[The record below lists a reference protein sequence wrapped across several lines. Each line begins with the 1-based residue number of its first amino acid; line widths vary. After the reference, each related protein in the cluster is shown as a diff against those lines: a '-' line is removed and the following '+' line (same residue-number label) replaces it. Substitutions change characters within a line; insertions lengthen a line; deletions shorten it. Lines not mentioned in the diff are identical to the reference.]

1 MNEKRPF
8 GRLYIVA
15 TPIGD
20 PDDISQRAIETL
32 KSVDLVLCEERKN
45 GSRLLKQLGVQT
57 PLAELNEHNE
67 RTIIQDYLLM
77 LMEGKNLAL
86 VSDCGTPVFSD
97 PGRELIRV
105 LQEMGIPI
113 SPIPGASSLMAAI
126 SVCPFNLDRFHFAGV
141 LPPKA
146 EERER
151 ALQKLSNTAT
161 PLILMDTPYRMV
173 RLLEDVT
180 RVFGKKQRVF
190 LACDLTLR
198 SERLL
203 LGEAEQ
209 ILQQVQNQKAEFI
222 LVLDTPS
229 RRK

>member
-1 MNEKRPF
+1 VNEKRPF

-126 SVCPFNLDRFHFAGV
+126 SVCPFNLDRFHFAGF

-209 ILQQVQNQKAEFI
+209 ILHQVQNQKAEFI

>member
-32 KSVDLVLCEERKN
+32 KSVDLVLCEGRKN

-126 SVCPFNLDRFHFAGV
+126 SVCPFNLDRFHFAGF

>member
-126 SVCPFNLDRFHFAGV
+126 SVCPFNLDRFHFAGF

-190 LACDLTLR
+190 LACDLTPR